1 MDEIFIYWID
11 KYKDGYRSGVSHASK
26 DGAKTLCNRTIEEM
40 KWDGGYTTLET
51 HNVECKNCLKALAN
65 FKH

>member
-1 MDEIFIYWID
+1 MNA
-11 KYKDGYRSGVSHASK
+11 KCASCK
-26 DGAKTLCNRTIEEM
+26 NFWGSSEEM
-40 KWDGGYTTLET
+40 KWDGGYNSLET